1 MEQLGKQEDEM
12 SMKNENIH
20 FYGYLRMIFLVIFIC
35 LGNVYGYT
43 ARYSLECRNES
54 ADDPEFIRSEESD
67 TEVLD
72 GQVFCIPE
80 ANHHEMSD
88 SISASGEN
96 RWNLKTNLPFWGILW
111 MNAAVEYKLSDNWS
125 VDLSV
130 YYNPVR
136 YARSFTMKTFM
147 IQPSLRYW
155 FLPEMTGHFWGVHL
169 ATSIYNVAVDNE
181 IRYQDTSYPLLGIGV
196 DYGYALHFNDCWGME
211 FNVGIGYMHTHYET
225 FYNVENGS
233 RISSGY
239 YNYFGITRAGVSLIY
254 RF

>member
-1 MEQLGKQEDEM
+1 
-12 SMKNENIH
+12 MKNKVIKSDGILWMALL
-20 FYGYLRMIFLVIFIC
+20 FFFIGMSSAYGYAISDNSSFMDKSDVQANGEKESLTVKETGQSIC
-35 LGNVYGYT
+35 KDFAASV
-43 ARYSLECRNES
+43 
-54 ADDPEFIRSEESD
+54 
-67 TEVLD
+67 VLD
-72 GQVFCIPE
+72 SLSSKNE
-80 ANHHEMSD
+80 KS
-88 SISASGEN
+88 

-181 IRYQDTSYPLLGIGV
+181 IRYQDSNYPLLGIGV